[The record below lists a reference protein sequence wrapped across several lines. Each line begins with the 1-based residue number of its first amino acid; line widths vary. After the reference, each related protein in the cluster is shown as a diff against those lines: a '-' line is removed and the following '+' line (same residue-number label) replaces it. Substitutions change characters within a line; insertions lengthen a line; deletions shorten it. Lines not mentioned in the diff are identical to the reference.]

1 MSRVKKDVRR
11 IIGQSPIAIVGDGQL
26 ELEYFTQFRTAER
39 ALALTIE
46 PQLPNKGGK
55 GGTHMKVLNKAKALW
70 DSGDFSRVYCLIDFD
85 TIVSEQKE
93 AVYEEQ
99 KQKLVQSSNG
109 KLVFIENHPCFEVW
123 FLLHY
128 QTLTKSYSRCDDVV
142 RDLKLH
148 LTDYKKTGRYY
159 SAKQIYTFLK
169 PAMCRYA
176 MANARQTDTP
186 HAKLTLQG
194 RSALYKFFEDLDIC
208 P

>member
-1 MSRVKKDVRR
+1 MSRVKKDVRS
-11 IIGQSPIAIVGDGQL
+11 IIGHPPIAIVGDGQL
-26 ELEYFTQFRTAER
+26 ELEYFTQFRAAER
-39 ALALTIE
+39 ALTLTIE

-85 TIVSEQKE
+85 TIVSEHKE

-99 KQKLVQSSNG
+99 KQKLVEASNG
-109 KLVFIENHPCFEVW
+109 KLIFIENHPCFEVW

-128 QTLTKSYSRCDDVV
+128 HAISKTYTRCDEVI

-169 PAMCRYA
+169 PAMCTYA
-176 MANARQTDTP
+176 IPNARLTDAL
-186 HAKLTLQG
+186 HAKSVLLG
-194 RSALYKFFEDLDIC
+194 RSELYKFFEDLDIC
-208 P
+208 T